1 MRIADHILVVIFS
14 LWAPHPH
21 HHCSALAW
29 PWPKYDARDNTR
41 DSIVD
46 DRSRDKTA
54 VCLSE
59 SCVLASSF
67 LLGQMDTTVDPCK
80 DFYQFACGGFV
91 DKYKNNIPEYKDML
105 SE

>member
-1 MRIADHILVVIFS
+1 MRIAHHILVLIFL
-14 LWAPHPH
+14 LWGPHHH

-29 PWPKYDARDNTR
+29 PWPKYDTR

-67 LLGQMDTTVDPCK
+67 LLRQMDTTVDPCK
-80 DFYQFACGGFV
+80 DFYQFACGGFM
-91 DKYKNNIPEYKDML
+91 DKYKNNIPEHKDMM

>member
-21 HHCSALAW
+21 HHCSALAT
-29 PWPKYDARDNTR
+29 DNTR
-41 DSIVD
+41 DSIED